1 MARVR
6 FEDSQAE
13 SFGGAAAFTSSDVEM
28 NDVTVTGGFSPFASG
43 FYISQSLAV
52 MDDVKF
58 INNTAQSIGA
68 MWLGNS
74 AAFLDG
80 GFFFN
85 NSANYGGALSTTNS
99 TLFLHNTR
107 FEVRMVLVFELL

>member
-13 SFGGAAAFTSSDVEM
+13 HVGGAAAFTSSDVEM

-43 FYISQSLAV
+43 FDISQSLAV

-58 INNTAQSIGA
+58 INNTAQSNGA

-85 NSANYGGALSTTNS
+85 NLANYYSGALLTTNS

-107 FEVRMVLVFELL
+107 FEVRMVLVF